1 MFGMKILKVS
11 QGLVRGL
18 RFVLSL
24 GSRIQGLGPYHP
36 EP

>member
-24 GSRIQGLGPYHP
+24 GFKDTRFGTIPS
-36 EP
+36 